1 MRKAAEDGEP
11 NGRAAWG
18 QETPRKAKYAG
29 MDQAQVRQLY
39 NQRVGDRRR
48 VDAATGKKKEM
59 GVNEL
64 REGLRQKDA
73 EDLRHAAASG
83 QLWKGGCQ

>member
-11 NGRAAWG
+11 SGHAGGG
-18 QETPRKAKYAG
+18 QEAPGKDKYAR
-29 MDQAQVRQLY
+29 MDQTQVRQLY
-39 NQRVGDRRR
+39 KQRVGDRRY

-64 REGLRQKDA
+64 REGLRQKAA